1 MITEVEAVCVN
12 MRYVLFLHFGFFNIL
27 KISVI
32 HIMKKK
38 RKEEG
43 GEGEKEEQ
51 GECSASHGLPR
62 LGLWQSEVGAMPLLI
77 TSVL

>member
-1 MITEVEAVCVN
+1 MYCPASVITEVEAVCVN

-38 RKEEG
+38 KRKEEG
-43 GEGEKEEQ
+43 ERGKRRGEVF
-51 GECSASHGLPR
+51 S
-62 LGLWQSEVGAMPLLI
+62 I
-77 TSVL
+77 TWLTQARTLAV

>member
-1 MITEVEAVCVN
+1 MYCPASVITEVEAVCVN

-51 GECSASHGLPR
+51 G
-62 LGLWQSEVGAMPLLI
+62 
-77 TSVL
+77 SVQHHMAYPG